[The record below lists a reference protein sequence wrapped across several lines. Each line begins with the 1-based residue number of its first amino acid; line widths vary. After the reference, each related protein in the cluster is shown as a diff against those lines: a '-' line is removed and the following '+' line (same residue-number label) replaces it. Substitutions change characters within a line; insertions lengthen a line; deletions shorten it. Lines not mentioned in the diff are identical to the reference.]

1 MLFSET
7 MASIRPS
14 AGGWAVDIGNDWG
27 QGRATFGGMVS
38 ALGNE
43 TMRRV
48 VPAGLPLRGLNTTFV
63 GPLVA
68 GPVSMDVKILRVGK
82 SVTIAQATLISEDA
96 VAATVTG
103 IYGLPRESSIHIP
116 PPTVEAAPAVETL
129 EDSSL
134 STGMGGPA
142 FLQYFGMRWAEGTR
156 PYTGTPLKRSKAYIR
171 HRDTAVLSE
180 SHMVA
185 LMDVIP
191 SPVLQM
197 MTQPAPASSLIWTL
211 RFLSHDT
218 HFSMDEWWRID
229 TDVSSTADGY
239 ANQSSLISNPAGV
252 PAALSEQLVAVF
264 G

>member
-7 MASIRPS
+7 MASIRQS
-14 AGGWAVDIGNDWG
+14 GAGWAADVGEDWS
-27 QGRATFGGMVS
+27 QGRATFGGMVT

-48 VPAGLPLRGLNTTFV
+48 VPASLPLRGLNTTFV
-63 GPLVA
+63 GPLLA
-68 GPVSMDVKILRVGK
+68 GPILVDVKILRVGK
-82 SVTIAQATLISEDA
+82 SVTIAQATLISADA

-103 IYGLPRESSIHIP
+103 IYGLPRESSMRIP
-116 PPTVEAAPAVETL
+116 LAAVEKARAVDELPDSTL
-129 EDSSL
+129 PPG
-134 STGMGGPA
+134 TGPV

-156 PYTGTPLKRSKAYIR
+156 PYAGSPLKRSKAYIR
-171 HRDTAVLSE
+171 HRDTAALSE
-180 SHMVA
+180 SHAVA

-197 MTQPAPASSLIWTL
+197 MTKPAPASSLIWTL
-211 RFLSHDT
+211 RFLSHDFQFGT
-218 HFSMDEWWRID
+218 DEWWRID

-239 ANQSSLISNPAGV
+239 ANQSSIITNPAGV